1 MKYKEDSL
9 IQPSLESLQE
19 RIPKKYELVLTA
31 TRRAKQIIRD
41 MRLNTVGYSEDD
53 LRRKPLSIALNDIVE
68 GRVDSSTLNTP
79 DIQFT
84 DYEEGTSDL
93 FTDIESLGPPEEGE
107 AGDDFPD
114 VSFPSI
120 PDDADQEAEASEP
133 EYLDDD
139 EFGLNIGEED
149 D

>member
-9 IQPSLESLQE
+9 IQPSLEALQE

-68 GRVDSSTLNTP
+68 GRVDSTTLSTP
-79 DIQFT
+79 DINFT

-93 FTDIESLGPPEEGE
+93 FTDIDSLGPPEEGE
-107 AGDDFPD
+107 AGDDFPEA
-114 VSFPSI
+114 SFPSI
-120 PDDADQEAEASEP
+120 PDDADQEEEEP
-133 EYLDDD
+133 DYIDDD
-139 EFGLNIGEED
+139 EFGLSIGEED

>member
-9 IQPSLESLQE
+9 IQPSLESLLT

-41 MRLNTVGYSEDD
+41 MRLNTVGYTEDD

-68 GRVDSSTLNTP
+68 GRVDTATLHIP
-79 DIQFT
+79 DINYT

-93 FTDIESLGPPEEGE
+93 FTDIETLGPPEEGE
-107 AGDDFPD
+107 GLDDFQEA
-114 VSFPSI
+114 SFPSI
-120 PDDADQEAEASEP
+120 PDETDTEESAAEFIE
-133 EYLDDD
+133 DD
-139 EFGLNIGEED
+139 EFGLSIGEED

>member
-9 IQPSLESLQE
+9 IQPSLEALLV

-68 GRVDSSTLNTP
+68 GRVDTATLHIP
-79 DIQFT
+79 DISYT

-93 FTDIESLGPPEEGE
+93 FTDIEALGPPEDGEGL
-107 AGDDFPD
+107 DDFQD
-114 VSFPSI
+114 ASFPTI
-120 PDDADQEAEASEP
+120 PDEAETDMSSMESTD
-133 EYLDDD
+133 ED
-139 EFGLNIGEED
+139 EFGLSIGEED

>member
-9 IQPSLESLQE
+9 IQPSLEALQE

-68 GRVDSSTLNTP
+68 GRVDASALATP
-79 DIQFT
+79 DVNFT

-93 FTDIESLGPPEEGE
+93 FTDIDSLGPPEEGE
-107 AGDDFPD
+107 AGDDFPEA
-114 VSFPSI
+114 SFPTI
-120 PDDADQEAEASEP
+120 PDDADQVVEEP
-133 EYLDDD
+133 EEVSDD